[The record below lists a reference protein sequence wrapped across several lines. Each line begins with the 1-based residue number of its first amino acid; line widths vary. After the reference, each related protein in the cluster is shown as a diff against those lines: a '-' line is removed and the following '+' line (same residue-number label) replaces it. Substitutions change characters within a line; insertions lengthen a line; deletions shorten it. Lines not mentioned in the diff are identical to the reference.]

1 MTELPLVVRMTVD
14 SSQTDYDLSVESNTQ
29 NIELENE
36 TVIETGGSHVP
47 VYEGD
52 YVVDRGL
59 SPVVLETNGK
69 RMTQDVT
76 VNALQSNDLTVSV
89 GLNKNTGEMNAMAI
103 LTAGYNAN
111 IKSAVDDM
119 QLRTQARATITPT
132 TSEQTAVKQW
142 RWTTGDVKVGAI
154 PTGTRGTPTATKGT
168 VSNHSVSVTPSV
180 TNTTGYITG
189 GTINGTAVSV
199 SASELVSGNKAI
211 TQNGNNIDVAN
222 YSTVSVNVP
231 TGSSGYTITNNLT
244 NMTTNNATTEIIANQ
259 PYYAVLSVDTGYT
272 FENCVVTMGNADI
285 TSTAFNE
292 SDMSITIS
300 SVTDNVVIT
309 ANASD
314 LVIVYTQGSIG
325 SNNTNS
331 NVVTGVITTPLHFD
345 TETLTINVPSGYKLY
360 PFGLYPSSDETKVG
374 TRSGSNILYGY
385 VVSDS
390 GYIPNSATNWSGTW
404 TANGGNIKD
413 YGGSGWKTG
422 ETTVTW
428 AYGKS
433 SQYGCTIKGIAFLF
447 GHTDTTINITPAEVP
462 NIITVTYNQS
472 VNANQVLN
480 VLLGGET
487 V

>member
-1 MTELPLVVRMTVD
+1 MTELPIVVNMTVD
-14 SSQTDYDLSVESNTQ
+14 ASRTEYDLTAESNLEE
-29 NIELENE
+29 IELLND
-36 TVIETGGSHVP
+36 TVIETGGSHYP
-47 VYEGD
+47 VYEGP
-52 YVVDRGL
+52 YTVDAGL
-59 SPVVLETNGK
+59 TAVSLDTDGK

-76 VNALQSNDLTVSV
+76 VNALQAISPSSPSISVDNDNGRITATATYPIGYNDTMFVIPTVKPLQTQGAHTYTPSNTEQ
-89 GLNKNTGEMNAMAI
+89 TI
-103 LTAGYNAN
+103 LTKGTFITGN
-111 IKSAVDDM
+111 I
-119 QLRTQARATITPT
+119 
-132 TSEQTAVKQW
+132 
-142 RWTTGDVKVGAI
+142 KVGAI

-199 SASELVSGNKAI
+199 SASELVSGSLSI
-211 TQNGNNIDVAN
+211 TTNNTYDVTN
-222 YSTVSVNVP
+222 YASAVVNVA
-231 TGSSGYTITNNLT
+231 GVSGYTITNNLT
-244 NMTTNNATTEIIANQ
+244 NITTNNASTEVGANQ
-259 PYYAVLSVDTGYT
+259 PYYAVLTVTSGYT
-272 FENCVVTMGNADI
+272 FQNCTVTMGNADI
-285 TSTAFNE
+285 TLTAFNE

-300 SVTDNVVIT
+300 SVTGNVVIT
-309 ANASD
+309 ANASS

-325 SNNTNS
+325 GNNTNS

-345 TETLTINVPSGYKLY
+345 TETLTINVPSGYRLY
-360 PFGLYPSSDETKVG
+360 PFGLNANSDETKVG

-390 GYIPNSATNWSGTW
+390 GYIPTNNSNWSGTL
-404 TANGGNIKD
+404 TANGTNIK
-413 YGGSGWKTG
+413 GSGSGGWKTG